1 MSAATQD
8 QTFNTRYS
16 EFSNVEETYS
26 MLFSVFENGL
36 ENNIDYFLNNNI
48 DYLSMILEKI
58 NFVKQNKRMN
68 SEETFHLQQ
77 AKAELFSVI
86 EKKLH
91 QQFNINLEYEDT
103 DRKNILATAYTFFYT
118 KKRENT
124 LNYLCNYILAHKKQY
139 INQYKNLMNKDIT
152 FNQIKNEL
160 ELENTTLY
168 PLIYFYDDIVTT
180 LISCDIIPI
189 SNIFNFSEISFSEV
203 NILTNLFEN
212 SDQIVEYGNYFK
224 GLTSSGIYPDFL
236 LEFRNMFISKLIKLP

>member
-1 MSAATQD
+1 MTTVND
-8 QTFNTRYS
+8 DLTFDTRYS
-16 EFSNVEETYS
+16 EFNNVEETYS

-58 NFVKQNKRMN
+58 NHVKRNKTLN
-68 SEETFHLQQ
+68 SEEASQLSK
-77 AKAELFSVI
+77 AKSELFSVI

-91 QQFNINLEYEDT
+91 EQFSINLEYEDI
-103 DRKNILATAYTFFYT
+103 DRRNILATAYNFFYT

-124 LNYLCNYILAHKKQY
+124 LNFLCNYIIAHRKQY

-160 ELENTTLY
+160 ELENSTLY

-180 LISCDIIPI
+180 LIECDIIPI
-189 SNIFNFSEISFSEV
+189 SNLFNQSEISFAEV
-203 NILTNLFEN
+203 NILSTLFEN
-212 SDQIVEYGNYFK
+212 SDQIKEYNNFFK
-224 GLTSSGIYPDFL
+224 GLASSAIFPDFL